1 MFTVIHLTMI
11 DLRILPQ
18 KAQNELVDFYQFL
31 VEKYSLRKR
40 KRQSSTN
47 TTATQVNSFFDQYNL
62 ELSHF
67 TFNRNELYDR

>member
-1 MFTVIHLTMI
+1 MI
-11 DLRILPQ
+11 DIHILPQ

-31 VEKYSLRKR
+31 VERYSSRKR

-47 TTATQVNSFFDQYNL
+47 TTAKQVNSFFDQYNL
-62 ELSHF
+62 DLSDF